1 MSQVFDESVLEN
13 PKIKAVLAMLAE
25 GKSQDEIV
33 EHFGYA
39 NWKSVYLYFN
49 RHGFRWDKEKETF
62 APYTKESET
71 ITSSVEDVHLVQTKA
86 AKIVRQL
93 SKKNTNIR
101 QIAQQ
106 HRFEDVSAM
115 GEYMKG
121 HGYRWNHEENNYEY
135 DASLQPTPT
144 ATSQP
149 KANFSGDI
157 PTSLMEYEELLQFL
171 LARQE
176 QLRDLLEPTS
186 TGTLPRYT
194 FRGAKVT
201 KTLGLPSS
209 VPVLLKDFSDE
220 FNITQRAIM
229 EIALAEFFQK
239 YGYEEQLMQVL
250 QN

>member
-1 MSQVFDESVLEN
+1 MSQVFDESVLEK
-13 PKIKAVLAMLAE
+13 PKIKAVLAMLAD
-25 GKSQDEIV
+25 GNSQDEIV

-49 RHGFRWDKEKETF
+49 RNGFRWDKQQETF
-62 APYTKESET
+62 VPYVKEPEQT
-71 ITSSVEDVHLVQTKA
+71 TSSLDDVHLIQTKA

-101 QIAQQ
+101 QLAQQ

-135 DASLQPTPT
+135 DASLQ
-144 ATSQP
+144 TSASSQS
-149 KANFSGDI
+149 KANSSGDI
-157 PTSLMEYEELLQFL
+157 PSSLMEYEELLQFL
-171 LARQE
+171 LNRQDR
-176 QLRDLLEPTS
+176 LRDLLEPNTS
-186 TGTLPRYT
+186 GTLPRYT

-239 YGYEEQLMQVL
+239 YGYEEQLMKVL

>member
-1 MSQVFDESVLEN
+1 MNQVFDEAVLEK
-13 PKIKAVLAMLAE
+13 PKIKSILEMLSD
-25 GKSQDEIV
+25 GRTQDEITT
-33 EHFGYA
+33 HFGYA
-39 NWKSVYLYFN
+39 DWKSVYLYFN
-49 RHGFRWDKEKETF
+49 RNGFRWDKQQKNFVPHVIKPELT
-62 APYTKESET
+62 
-71 ITSSVEDVHLVQTKA
+71 TSPLGDVHLIQTKA

-101 QIAQQ
+101 QLAQQ

-121 HGYRWNHEENNYEY
+121 HGYRWNHEENNYEV
-135 DASLQPTPT
+135 DASLQTPV
-144 ATSQP
+144 TSQS
-149 KANFSGDI
+149 KANSSGDI

-171 LARQE
+171 LVRQE

-209 VPVLLKDFSDE
+209 VPILLKDFSDE

-239 YGYEEQLMQVL
+239 YGYEEQLIQVL

>member
-13 PKIKAVLAMLAE
+13 PKIKAILAMLAD
-25 GKSQDEIV
+25 GRTKDEIAT
-33 EHFGYA
+33 HFGYA
-39 NWKSVYLYFN
+39 DWKNVYVYFN
-49 RHGFRWDKEKETF
+49 RYGFRWDKQQLTFVPHVKEPEQT
-62 APYTKESET
+62 
-71 ITSSVEDVHLVQTKA
+71 TSSLDDVHLIQTKA

-101 QIAQQ
+101 QLAQQ

-135 DASLQPTPT
+135 DATLQPTPT

-171 LARQE
+171 LARQDR
-176 QLRDLLEPTS
+176 LRDLLEPTS

-209 VPVLLKDFSDE
+209 VPVLLSDFSAE
-220 FNITQRAIM
+220 FNITQRDIM

-239 YGYEEQLMQVL
+239 YGYEDKLMRVL